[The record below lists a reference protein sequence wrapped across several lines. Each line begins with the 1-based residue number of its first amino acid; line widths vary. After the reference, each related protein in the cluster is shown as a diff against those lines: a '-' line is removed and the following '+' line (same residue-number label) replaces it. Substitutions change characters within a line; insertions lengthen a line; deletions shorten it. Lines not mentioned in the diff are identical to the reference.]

1 MNTEDRIDA
10 SPRGSE
16 SIGSPLKCC
25 WMVAGVVSYKLCD
38 QRYECETCSFDHAIR
53 NRRARLFAEAGTGR
67 PQCEDSAAQ
76 SLLFHPRHVWARLE
90 SGGTIRTGLDDFGR
104 RLAGRIY
111 CVELPEPGTR
121 LEAGAP
127 AWTIVHHDGKVALA
141 SPVSGVVES
150 VNDRLRHEPSLANR
164 DPFGDGWAIVL
175 SPSDLSHDLGGL
187 RFGADTA
194 VWSAAESE
202 RLLREIG
209 PTATL
214 MDGGR
219 LVENLHEAIPLD
231 ARARV
236 LDLFL
241 SANGN
246 ASPNSPESRA
256 SGEPEGR

>member
-1 MNTEDRIDA
+1 MTIEERNDA
-10 SPRGSE
+10 SSRGPE
-16 SIGSPLKCC
+16 STGSALKCC

-38 QRYECETCSFDHAIR
+38 QRNECETCSFDHAIR
-53 NRRARLFAEAGTGR
+53 NRRARLFADPGSGQIDGEN
-67 PQCEDSAAQ
+67 SA
-76 SLLFHPRHVWARLE
+76 SRSVFSHPRHVWARLE
-90 SGGTIRTGLDDFGR
+90 ANGKVRSGLDDFGR

-141 SPVSGVVES
+141 SPVSGIVES

-164 DPFGDGWAIVL
+164 DPFGDGWAMVV
-175 SPSDLSHDLGGL
+175 SPADLSGDLTAL

-194 VWSAAESE
+194 AWSAAESE

-209 PTATL
+209 STATL

-219 LVENLHEAIPLD
+219 LVENLHEAIPPD
-231 ARARV
+231 SRARV
-236 LDLFL
+236 LELFL
-241 SANGN
+241 SATGN
-246 ASPNSPESRA
+246 ASPDLPESRA